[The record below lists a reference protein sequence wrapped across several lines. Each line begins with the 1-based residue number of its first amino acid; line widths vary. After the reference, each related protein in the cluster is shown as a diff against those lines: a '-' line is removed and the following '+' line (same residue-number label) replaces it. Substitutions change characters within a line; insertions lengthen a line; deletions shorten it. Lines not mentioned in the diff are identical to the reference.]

1 MRKDISSLIK
11 QRETMQA
18 TKKHDKKI
26 VLFVDDEKMELKG
39 GFLMLQKLIYS
50 ALTAT

>member
-1 MRKDISSLIK
+1 
-11 QRETMQA
+11 MQA

-26 VLFVDDEKMELKG
+26 VLYVDNEKMELKG
-39 GFLMLQKLIYS
+39 GSLMLQKLIYS